1 MTLSLLGKVALT
13 AVPLW
18 ISGFIVGKLAGRS
31 PP

>member
-1 MTLSLLGKVALT
+1 MIVLAGKVLAV